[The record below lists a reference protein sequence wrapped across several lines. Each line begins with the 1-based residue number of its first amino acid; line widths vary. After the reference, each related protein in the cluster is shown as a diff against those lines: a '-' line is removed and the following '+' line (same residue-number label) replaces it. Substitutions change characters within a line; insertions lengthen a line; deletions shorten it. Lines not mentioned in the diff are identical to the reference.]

1 MGTCQQINKSS
12 KYLKIELHK
21 YPQFVKKSDNNGLDF
36 YKDETKIESFLN
48 EFKIKKEEL
57 QKLCPKLHKIFFE
70 DKIKIKDDIFEYD
83 GLTNEENEL
92 FFYFFNKFQEDYIKK
107 KIKLTNSTVRFPLF
121 EKQNPPEKERESS
134 KLEIISLTRCKLNF
148 NENDDNEERYNLLNN
163 CTHLELSYN
172 GLTFLPAAISNCK
185 ELKKLYLR
193 RNNLSELP
201 STIAELNKLEE
212 LDLSENKFTKLQKE
226 IFELTEMKWLKMNNN
241 ELENFEYEND
251 DYIKKCKLQYLFLA
265 QNKLKS
271 FPKFVLEL
279 PDIQHINLA
288 NNQIDD
294 INEIDVS
301 LRDMIKISNGIFE
314 KNKKDSVQNKK
325 SMQNEN
331 QSFNP
336 TKGETQKETDNP
348 PQTPT
353 EYPEVPKKNEN
364 PKLEIILIKNPKG
377 QIEVKFNNKMTKV
390 VENFP
395 NESEDDNFLF
405 CEQIETIGELSD
417 DPKNIPLRIE
427 NSEFKSRFKE
437 YLTIYRLKKDYILTG
452 TYNLPLELND
462 KKNEIENYI
471 RKFETK
477 KSKTDFENL
486 HFITK
491 LSKLI
496 ATDKVKIYMQYL
508 GNIDYVIKQNLY
520 NLWNQRNNVKKEKQS
535 DKQNKKSELGNKKGF
550 IIMLTELKQFIND
563 VYEYFEKITK
573 KTRNTFQIKY
583 LFDKLVP
590 ENNPNDII
598 SNEKTKNILLR
609 LGTIIYELTYN
620 HENKEKKKDKEKVS
634 FLHHHFYFEC
644 DINHHLKQKQF
655 LDFLE
660 RFIPFIKS
668 LNYEN

>member
-1 MGTCQQINKSS
+1 MGTCQQINKNS

-21 YPQFVKKSDNNGLDF
+21 YPQFVSKSKIDDLG
-36 YKDETKIESFLN
+36 DETKIESFLN

-70 DKIKIKDDIFEYD
+70 DKIKIKENIFKYD

-92 FFYFFNKFQEDYIKK
+92 FFYFFNKFQKDYQKK
-107 KIKLTNSTVRFPLF
+107 KIKFTNSTVRFPLF
-121 EKQNPPEKERESS
+121 EKQNPPEKERKSS
-134 KLEIISLTRCKLNF
+134 EVEIISLTRCKLIF
-148 NENDDNEERYNLLNN
+148 NGNDDNEERYNLLNN

-172 GLTFLPAAISNCK
+172 GLTFLPAAIKNCTK
-185 ELKKLYLR
+185 LQKLYLR

-201 STIAELNKLEE
+201 STITELNELEE

-226 IFELTEMKWLKMNNN
+226 IFELIKLQWLNMNNN
-241 ELENFEYEND
+241 ELESFEYEND
-251 DYIKKCKLQYLFLA
+251 DYIKKCQLKQLFLA
-265 QNKLKS
+265 QNKLKT

-279 PDIQHINLA
+279 PCIEDINLE

-294 INEIDVS
+294 IDEIDVS
-301 LRDMIKISNGIFE
+301 LWGIIKISNGIFE
-314 KNKKDSVQNKK
+314 KKKKGSVQNKK
-325 SMQNEN
+325 LMKNAN
-331 QSFNP
+331 QSFEP
-336 TKGETQKETDNP
+336 AEGETQKETDNP
-348 PQTPT
+348 LQTPNVN
-353 EYPEVPKKNEN
+353 PEVQKINEN
-364 PKLEIILIKNPKG
+364 PKLETILIKNPKG
-377 QIEVKFNNKMTKV
+377 QIEAKFNDKMTKI

-395 NESEDDNFLF
+395 NESKDDNFLF

-471 RKFETK
+471 KKFETK

-491 LSKLI
+491 LCKLI

-520 NLWNQRNNVKKEKQS
+520 NLWNQGTNEKKEKQG
-535 DKQNKKSELGNKKGF
+535 DKQNKKIELSNKKGF

-563 VYEYFEKITK
+563 VYENFEKITK
-573 KTRNTFQIKY
+573 KKRNTFQIKY

-609 LGTIIYELTYN
+609 LGTIIYELTYKN
-620 HENKEKKKDKEKVS
+620 ENKEKKKDKEKVS

-660 RFIPFIKS
+660 RFIPFVKS